1 VPKSWYDVVNSRFA
15 GDVEAEEMANV
26 VNMMRHIEY
35 AVCAQKKPILVVVE
49 VSLRRVEYLGKCARD
64 AYCTLVGTGEE
75 PTNRVESGNRGRDPM
90 R

>member
-1 VPKSWYDVVNSRFA
+1 MPKSWYDVVNSRFA

-49 VSLRRVEYLGKCARD
+49 VFAPRRVPRQMRERCILYVSGDWRRTD
-64 AYCTLVGTGEE
+64 QPSGEWE
-75 PTNRVESGNRGRDPM
+75 PRT
-90 R
+90 